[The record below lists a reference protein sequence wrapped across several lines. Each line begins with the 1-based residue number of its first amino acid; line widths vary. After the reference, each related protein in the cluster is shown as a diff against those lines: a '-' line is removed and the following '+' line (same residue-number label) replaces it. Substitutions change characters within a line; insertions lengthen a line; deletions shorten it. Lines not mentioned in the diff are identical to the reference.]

1 MLAVEFRKDFIVG
14 GQAIFTV
21 SNPVG
26 EYYTYR
32 VERVERENQSPI
44 YFVSVLTGQDNV
56 SDYTY
61 VGVLDTNEG
70 KVVLTR
76 ASRYTAETRLYRVIN
91 WAIGLIWSDR
101 ELPAGY
107 EIRHMGKCAACGR
120 PLTTPASLECGFGPI
135 CRAK

>member
-1 MLAVEFRKDFIVG
+1 MLATQFRKDFIVG

-61 VGVLDTNEG
+61 VGVLDVNEG

-76 ASRYTAETRLYRVIN
+76 ASRYTTETRLYRVIN
-91 WAIGLIWSDR
+91 WAIGMIWSDR

>member
-1 MLAVEFRKDFIVG
+1 MLAVEFRKDFVLG

-21 SNPVG
+21 NNPVG

-32 VERVERENQSPI
+32 VERVERDNQSPI

-76 ASRYTAETRLYRVIN
+76 ASRYNAETRLYRVIN

-101 ELPAGY
+101 DLPAGY

-120 PLTTPASLECGFGPI
+120 PLTTPASLECGFGPV